1 MAGSPTELRTK
12 CRAFTDQWIKVMGGI
27 LTNPRSTDRDRI
39 AAGNAL
45 MDRGWGKAETTN
57 VSIKGDIA
65 SMSDAELVARLEQ
78 LRKDRVMGGNPDET
92 LN

>member
-1 MAGSPTELRTK
+1 
-12 CRAFTDQWIKVMGGI
+12 MGGI

-57 VSIKGDIA
+57 VSIKGDA
-65 SMSDAELVARLEQ
+65 ATLSDAELVARLEQ
-78 LRKDRVMGGNPDET
+78 LRAERVAKSEDKTDQAESISAKSH
-92 LN
+92 

>member
-1 MAGSPTELRTK
+1 
-12 CRAFTDQWIKVMGGI
+12 MGGI

-45 MDRGWGKAETTN
+45 MDRGWGKAETT
-57 VSIKGDIA
+57 SISLRGDA
-65 SMSDAELVARLEQ
+65 ATLSDAELVARLEQ
-78 LRKDRVMGGNPDET
+78 LRKDRITGGNPDET